1 MTLVQEVWN
10 RAKEAE
16 EYRKDLLHLKAMIEG
31 TQTNEVRGHFTK
43 NRPMAEMAMIYA
55 AICDALGRGGQ

>member
-1 MTLVQEVWN
+1 MSLAHEVWTK
-10 RAKEAE
+10 AKVAE
-16 EYRKDLLHLKAMIEG
+16 EYRADLLHLKAMIEG

-55 AICDALGRGGQ
+55 AICSSLGREA